1 MINFSSAS
9 FVAYIGMY
17 FLAFFGFYQDG
28 FLLGIFL
35 FIIGWFIS
43 SFINDK
49 LFTKQRDILTISDE
63 EKSLIL
69 NLQTIQNK
77 HFTIRDKINQNGVM
91 INFCNYDELKK
102 DFDTIYDELKSF
114 NTKSLSFKYKQNHQ
128 KLIEEY
134 KKQIDIFHTIYAN
147 K

>member
-77 HFTIRDKINQNGVM
+77 HFTIRDKINQDTVM